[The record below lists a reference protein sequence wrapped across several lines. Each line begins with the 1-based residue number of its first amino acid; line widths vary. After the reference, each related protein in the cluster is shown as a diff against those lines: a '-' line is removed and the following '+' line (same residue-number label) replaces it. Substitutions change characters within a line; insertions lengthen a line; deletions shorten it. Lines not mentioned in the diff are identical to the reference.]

1 VIREESE
8 LNVVWEKAVLRDRT
22 VTALLD
28 DSCRIEPVAGVYP
41 NLREFARIK
50 GAKLASPSVVIL
62 VVGSLAEAHDVRA
75 VSTLY
80 GPDTEMV
87 AVQVKVGADSRLSKV
102 GKVVIAT
109 VGRLADL
116 PAILDRAGR

>member
-1 VIREESE
+1 
-8 LNVVWEKAVLRDRT
+8 
-22 VTALLD
+22 
-28 DSCRIEPVAGVYP
+28 
-41 NLREFARIK
+41 
-50 GAKLASPSVVIL
+50 
-62 VVGSLAEAHDVRA
+62 
-75 VSTLY
+75 
-80 GPDTEMV
+80 MV